1 MSSILDKI
9 KNVFT
14 TTSAKQAPVTTNT
27 IGYSSPT
34 ISTGGVT
41 LGTITTTGTGGII
54 NLSST
59 GTTYTTNGWF
69 TYNDSEQIR
78 KLKRKLYRI
87 QKSGKWVHEMDE
99 EMFDSVCRL
108 LKSEIRADNEMARE
122 IVFNSKMSTKQ
133 RSVLAD
139 MFSDKLWYE
148 GYTRSTIG
156 GQERMRINS
165 YGNVGIGN
173 PYYTGSLSISS
184 GTYSGTYS
192 GVNINNTT
200 SNKKLTA
207 KKAAK

>member
-27 IGYSSPT
+27 IGYSSTT
-34 ISTGGVT
+34 INTGGALTGVV
-41 LGTITTTGTGGII
+41 TTTGTGGII

-59 GTTYTTNGWF
+59 GTTYTTNNWF
-69 TYNDSEQIR
+69 SWNNEEEIR
-78 KLKRKLYRI
+78 KLKRKLHRI
-87 QKSGKWVHEMDE
+87 QKSGKWIHEMDDT
-99 EMFDSVCRL
+99 MFNSVCKML
-108 LKSEIRADNEMARE
+108 ESEIQTDNDMARD
-122 IVFNSKMSTKQ
+122 IVFNSKMSLKY
-133 RSVLAD
+133 RSTLAETYCH
-139 MFSDKLWYE
+139 KLWYD
-148 GYTRSTIG
+148 GYTRTRIG

-165 YGNVGIGN
+165 YGSVGIGTA
-173 PYYTGSLSISS
+173 YYTGSLSISS
-184 GTYSGTYS
+184 GTSSGTYS